1 MFEVNQEID
10 FMAHSVILKC
20 GFGITLIYLKLVRVL
35 NPIWIDSQRPQ
46 FRTNPPISPKKE
58 PKQTTCAPTNLIFD
72 QLSRFLFY
80 DCFLDAVNNVA
91 NIIV

>member
-35 NPIWIDSQRPQ
+35 NPIRIDSQRPHLGQ
-46 FRTNPPISPKKE
+46 IPR
-58 PKQTTCAPTNLIFD
+58 
-72 QLSRFLFY
+72 
-80 DCFLDAVNNVA
+80 
-91 NIIV
+91 